1 MALSTA
7 GICPLPSLQVP
18 DQEKRQI
25 LLVVWQTRQKEESR
39 GDKEM
44 LVTSNRTNELLAQVV
59 ERFRFHSLKTSS
71 DNPIVAQIARDI
83 CEVELWEMWALTQ
96 ICR

>member
-1 MALSTA
+1 M
-7 GICPLPSLQVP
+7 I
-18 DQEKRQI
+18 I
-25 LLVVWQTRQKEESR
+25 
-39 GDKEM
+39 
-44 LVTSNRTNELLAQVV
+44 TSNRTNELLAQVV